1 MRDVDVKVEL
11 VDQYGDPWIERKPP
25 DFNALRATLRQLD
38 EREKEM
44 ENVAL
49 SICTKNKH
57 KMSHN
62 TRLMMIQSKA
72 VGWQGLMPDEEE
84 LAERPDFWEM
94 EPEKEPPPVVRP
106 KMTGAERN
114 IFLRGNV
121 KEPPEPVPS
130 RGDLPDR
137 GEMERLANDKELR
150 RRLMGEMLD
159 DAQLMLDAAGMVPVI
174 GEPADGANALIYAA
188 RGDGENAL
196 MSALGMV
203 PIAGWF
209 ATGSKVLGKVTGKA
223 SRKVPKAIFK
233 KSKKIV
239 SRIDTKISRQISK
252 RGWSTRMIDDVVNNP
267 HTTRS
272 AVNKSTGGSATAYY
286 NQAGDYVVRD
296 NATGNIIQ
304 ISEFGNKGWKPDSS
318 IIDPFTP

>member
-1 MRDVDVKVEL
+1 
-11 VDQYGDPWIERKPP
+11 
-25 DFNALRATLRQLD
+25 
-38 EREKEM
+38 
-44 ENVAL
+44 
-49 SICTKNKH
+49 
-57 KMSHN
+57 
-62 TRLMMIQSKA
+62 
-72 VGWQGLMPDEEE
+72 MPDEEE

-94 EPEKEPPPVVRP
+94 EPEREPPPVVRP
-106 KMTGAERN
+106 KMTGADRN

-137 GEMERLANDKELR
+137 EEMERLANDKELR

-174 GEPADGANALIYAA
+174 GEPADGLNALIYAA

-233 KSKKIV
+233 AGRAGRKTAKI
-239 SRIDTKISRQISK
+239 
-252 RGWSTRMIDDVVNNP
+252 
-267 HTTRS
+267 
-272 AVNKSTGGSATAYY
+272 
-286 NQAGDYVVRD
+286 
-296 NATGNIIQ
+296 
-304 ISEFGNKGWKPDSS
+304 GNKVKSNLGKVYDSTPALNHKRVRKNPGLDGVPNSSVDILTKDGEVATRRWFGSDGKATRDLDMTNHRKPKAHPEVPHEHIWKYNPDGTLKSR
-318 IIDPFTP
+318 

>member
-1 MRDVDVKVEL
+1 
-11 VDQYGDPWIERKPP
+11 
-25 DFNALRATLRQLD
+25 
-38 EREKEM
+38 M

-49 SICTKNKH
+49 SICAKNKH

-84 LAERPDFWEM
+84 LAERPDFWEP
-94 EPEKEPPPVVRP
+94 EPEREPPPVVRP
-106 KMTGAERN
+106 KMTGADRD

-121 KEPPEPVPS
+121 KEPPEPMPS
-130 RGDLPDR
+130 LGDLPDR
-137 GEMERLANDKELR
+137 EEMERLANDKELR

-159 DAQLMLDAAGMVPVI
+159 DAQLMLDAVGMVPVI
-174 GEPADGANALIYAA
+174 GEPADGLNALIYAA

-233 KSKKIV
+233 AGKVGKKTLPNVDKVVVDPRKVIDYALNPTHSKGKHKAKV
-239 SRIDTKISRQISK
+239 FE
-252 RGWSTRMIDDVVNNP
+252 
-267 HTTRS
+267 S
-272 AVNKSTGGSATAYY
+272 ALGY
-286 NQAGDYVVRD
+286 NQSNSAHLIEQVQQKLATSEAVSGKIGNHGRIFSVDMPITGPNGNTAIVR
-296 NATGNIIQ
+296 TG
-304 ISEFGNKGWKPDSS
+304 W
-318 IIDPFTP
+318 IIDPGAEIPRMTTIFVR